1 MNRKA
6 GTVLQQED
14 SMVKENTKKQLFYML
29 IKFNFYYEHK
39 SQWEYWKNELGYKCQ
54 GKGKSR
60 RKPIKNEGWRGEMEV
75 LEGKKKKEDRQV
87 RLEWK
92 H

>member
-39 SQWEYWKNELGYKCQ
+39 S
-54 GKGKSR
+54 
-60 RKPIKNEGWRGEMEV
+60 
-75 LEGKKKKEDRQV
+75 
-87 RLEWK
+87 
-92 H
+92 